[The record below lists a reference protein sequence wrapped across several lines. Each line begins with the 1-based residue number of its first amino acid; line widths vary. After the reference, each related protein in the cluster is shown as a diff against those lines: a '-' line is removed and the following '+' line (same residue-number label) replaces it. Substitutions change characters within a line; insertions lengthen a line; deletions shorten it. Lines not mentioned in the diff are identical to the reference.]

1 MAARGGPS
9 TREAGLLDAEAS
21 RTYTGPVKRKLEEF
35 GQSPDPYSPPSYRG
49 VLLAL
54 VLIIGAVALLWY
66 AFAMASP

>member
-1 MAARGGPS
+1 MKG
-9 TREAGLLDAEAS
+9 
-21 RTYTGPVKRKLEEF
+21 KLEEF

-66 AFAMASP
+66 PFAMASP